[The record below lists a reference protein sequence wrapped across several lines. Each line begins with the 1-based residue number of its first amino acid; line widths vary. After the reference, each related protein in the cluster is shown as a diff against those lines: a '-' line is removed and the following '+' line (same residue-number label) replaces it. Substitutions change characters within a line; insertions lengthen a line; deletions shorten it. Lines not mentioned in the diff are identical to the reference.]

1 MRTARNAIALGVMQ
15 LSNVLVAL
23 ILTPYITRIF
33 GTTLL
38 GVNSFGLSVATN
50 FSIFGL
56 FGIQLYGLREVARVR
71 ETPALLQR
79 VFARSLTFQAFF
91 SSLALLGY
99 LIWVGTTTDGYAFY
113 YLLFVIFLLSS
124 ATDLTWFYGGF
135 ERFDRV
141 ALRTLFMRLG
151 GAGLVFWWVERAEQL
166 ALLIVLQQ
174 GAQLLSNV
182 FYWLPLSRFGVRVSW
197 ASLRETL
204 RAMFRPSLGVF
215 LPILL
220 TTLLLTLDRILLGY
234 LSTKEEVAL
243 YDYSARLLRIAVIMV
258 SVLGNVLLPR
268 YALLWKKGER
278 EAFQSMLRQQQTYS
292 LLAAGLA
299 GGGLF
304 TIAAP
309 FCSLLLSEAFVG
321 AADILQA
328 MIFTVTLTGLSFYH
342 AAMAIGRERRVL
354 YALLLASAVNFGAN
368 WFLIPLWGAWG
379 AALSYNLTEVL
390 LQTVYIIILWD
401 VLRFRSLLR
410 DLFLLIPL
418 LFALLYPLSYLQM
431 PSPWATLF
439 LRGAIFAGAYLLGV
453 LLLFRT
459 PRRAIKKLFSCWKK
473 KHVPSA

>member
-1 MRTARNAIALGVMQ
+1 MRTARNALALGAMQ
-15 LSNVLVAL
+15 LSNVVVAL

-71 ETPALLQR
+71 ESPLQLQT
-79 VFARSLTFQAFF
+79 VFARCLTFQAFF
-91 SSLALLGY
+91 SVVAILGY
-99 LIWVGTTTDGYAFY
+99 LLWVLTTSDGYTPY
-113 YLLFVIFLLSS
+113 YLLFLIFLLSS

-141 ALRTLFMRLG
+141 ALRTLAMRLG
-151 GAGLVFWWVERAEQL
+151 GAGLVFLWVSRADQL
-166 ALLIVLQQ
+166 ALLILLQQ
-174 GAQLLSNV
+174 GTQLLSNL
-182 FYWLPLSRFGVRVSW
+182 FYWLPLPRFGVRVAW
-197 ASLRETL
+197 AGVRTTL

-234 LSTKEEVAL
+234 LSTKEQVAI

-278 EAFQSMLRQQQTYS
+278 TEFGRMLRQQQTYS
-292 LLAAGLA
+292 LLLAGLA

-309 FCSLLLSEAFVG
+309 FCSLLLSDAFVG
-321 AADILQA
+321 AADILQM

-342 AAMAIGRERRVL
+342 AAMAIGRERRVF
-354 YALLLASAVNFGAN
+354 YALLMASIVNGASN
-368 WFLIPLWGAWG
+368 WLLIPHLGAWG
-379 AALSYNLTEVL
+379 AAWSYNITELL
-390 LQTVYIIILWD
+390 LQVAYIVILRD
-401 VLRFRSLLR
+401 VLRLRALLR
-410 DLFLLIPL
+410 DILLIAAL
-418 LFALLYPLSYLQM
+418 LFALLYPLSYLSM
-431 PSPWATLF
+431 PSPWETLL
-439 LRGAIFAGAYLLGV
+439 LRGGLFTVAYLLGG

-459 PRRAIKKLFSCWKK
+459 PRLLMKRLIVWWRR
-473 KHVPSA
+473 KHAPSA